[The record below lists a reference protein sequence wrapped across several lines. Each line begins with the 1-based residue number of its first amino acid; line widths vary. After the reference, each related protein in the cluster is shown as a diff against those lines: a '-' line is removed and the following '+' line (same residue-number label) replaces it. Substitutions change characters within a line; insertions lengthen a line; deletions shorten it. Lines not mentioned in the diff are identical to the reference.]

1 MSVLYVDSWVEL
13 TVGCRHEGNLFA
25 RIPFLFASLVKTDVD
40 WNYRTSYAPEFLVP
54 LGDLLIFVWKASG
67 NARWMGRT
75 MAER

>member
-1 MSVLYVDSWVEL
+1 MSVLYVDSCVEL

-54 LGDLLIFVWKASG
+54 L
-67 NARWMGRT
+67 
-75 MAER
+75 